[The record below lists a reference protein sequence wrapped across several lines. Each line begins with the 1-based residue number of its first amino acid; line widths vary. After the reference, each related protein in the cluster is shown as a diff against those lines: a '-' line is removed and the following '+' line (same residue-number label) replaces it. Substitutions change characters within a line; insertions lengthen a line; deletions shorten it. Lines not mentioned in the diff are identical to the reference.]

1 MGEVNDSV
9 SSSVL
14 NIDIVFWLV
23 TKKNE
28 SVYSNPLLLTVRVPL
43 VIQLG
48 NVDLYVHSVFSE
60 FCFLVGF
67 LFFKWSGVKKG
78 DECVE
83 IVRRGAKAVS
93 WLIYSHTQS
102 P

>member
-1 MGEVNDSV
+1 M
-9 SSSVL
+9 
-14 NIDIVFWLV
+14 
-23 TKKNE
+23 TKKE

-60 FCFLVGF
+60 FCFLVAI
-67 LFFKWSGVKKG
+67 FFSSGGVKKG

>member
-14 NIDIVFWLV
+14 NIDIVFFWLV
-23 TKKNE
+23 TKNE

-60 FCFLVGF
+60 FCFLVASYF
-67 LFFKWSGVKKG
+67 SSGGGKKG
-78 DECVE
+78 
-83 IVRRGAKAVS
+83 G
-93 WLIYSHTQS
+93 
-102 P
+102 